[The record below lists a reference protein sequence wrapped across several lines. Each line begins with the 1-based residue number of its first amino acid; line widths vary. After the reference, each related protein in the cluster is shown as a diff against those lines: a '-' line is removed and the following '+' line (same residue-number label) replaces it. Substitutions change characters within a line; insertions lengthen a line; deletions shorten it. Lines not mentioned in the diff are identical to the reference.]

1 MRGVSEYVATV
12 IVAIITMAAG
22 VLIFIHSYYIAN
34 SYYNALSK
42 AFEESLKSSSMT
54 ILASYISGQKLVV
67 LASTGSMPVQIYSIY
82 VNESL
87 ANCSIAFN
95 DSVKPLTYSNPIIVP
110 YYTAFVAICNVRN
123 ASYASVKIVFD
134 GGTAYAKAQKI
145 G

>member
-22 VLIFIHSYYIAN
+22 ILVFIHSYYIAN
-34 SYYNALSK
+34 SYYDTLSK

-54 ILASYISGQKLVV
+54 ILASYISNQKLVV
-67 LASTGSMPVQIYSIY
+67 IASTGSMPIQIYSIY

-87 ANCSIAFN
+87 ANCVIAFN
-95 DSVKPLTYSNPIIVP
+95 NTAKPLTYSNPVGVS
-110 YYTAFVAICNVRN
+110 YYTAFVAMCNVGN
-123 ASYASVKIVFD
+123 ASYANVKIVFD
-134 GGTAYAKAQKI
+134 GGTEYAKAQKI